1 MGKHRLRL
9 GALVTGVVLT
19 LAACGGGSG
28 GSDNKAVDGEWDEV
42 VAAANEEGSVLLYSS
57 HNPVNLEALKTAFEA
72 EYPDISMEFVRGT
85 DAELNPKVEV
95 ENQTGQGAA
104 DVHMVTDTAWINS
117 AIESEAYSVDLLG
130 PEFDTEN
137 YQADGMVKGD
147 KFALMSIAVFA
158 LGWNTDTYSK
168 GLEDVP
174 DVIDPSLEGKIGIVN
189 PSGIAVYVDLYRYL
203 EKTYGEDFLTD
214 LADLNPRVYPSALG
228 IAQALTSGEV
238 SAAPIVN
245 TLVNDVAAGAPVDW
259 KLAPKPW
266 GAPWYT
272 HVLSA
277 AKHPNAAQVLAN
289 FMATKAGQTALS
301 AGYGSTLPD
310 IEGAVATA
318 DQVTLADASDL
329 TPEDVA
335 EFSAKWEELFVK

>member
-1 MGKHRLRL
+1 MAKHRLRL
-9 GALVTGVVLT
+9 GALVTGVMMS

-28 GSDNKAVDGEWDEV
+28 SDNTAVDGTWEDV

-117 AIESEAYSVDLLG
+117 AIETDSYSVDLLG
-130 PEFDTEN
+130 PEFETEN
-137 YQADGMVKGD
+137 YQSEDMVKGD
-147 KFALMSIAVFA
+147 QFALMSIAVFA
-158 LGWNTDTYSK
+158 LGWNTNAYGQ

-174 DVIDPSLEGKIGIVN
+174 DVLDPSLDGKIGIVN
-189 PSGIAVYVDLYRYL
+189 PAGIAVYVDLYRYL

-238 SAAPIVN
+238 VAAPVVN
-245 TLVNDVAAGAPVDW
+245 TLVTEVAAGAPVDW
-259 KLAPKPW
+259 TLAPKPW

-277 AKHPNAAQVLAN
+277 APHPNAAQVLAN
-289 FMATKAGQTALS
+289 FMATEAGQTALS
-301 AGYGSTLPD
+301 AGYGSTLPG

-318 DQVTLADASDL
+318 DEVALADASDL

-335 EFSAKWEELFVK
+335 EYTTKWEELFVR